1 MIVRIYNDK
10 VYLTLNEKVLIMLES
25 TLSNIERLMA
35 LKRKCIAKSKEL
47 KKTVGELAISDLL
60 N

>member
-1 MIVRIYNDK
+1 
-10 VYLTLNEKVLIMLES
+10 MLEA
-25 TLSNIERLMA
+25 TLSNIERLMI

-47 KKTVGELAISDLL
+47 KKPVGELAISDLL

>member
-1 MIVRIYNDK
+1 
-10 VYLTLNEKVLIMLES
+10 MLES

-35 LKRKCIAKSKEL
+35 LKRKCISKSKEL
-47 KKTVGELAISDLL
+47 KKPVGELAISDLL